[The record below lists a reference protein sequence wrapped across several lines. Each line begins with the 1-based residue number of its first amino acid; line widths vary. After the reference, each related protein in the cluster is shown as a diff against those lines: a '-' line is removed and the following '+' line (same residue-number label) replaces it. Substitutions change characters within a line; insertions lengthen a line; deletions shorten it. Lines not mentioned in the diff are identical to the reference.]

1 MSACSPGEVINEI
14 KLNFQCSNT
23 AVTGLRKELETLQSE
38 VTLSITLSC
47 WPIWW
52 VLEPTHT
59 TETKTSEPWYTTFYD
74 NCYVSCLSYFQQSW
88 VTVVTLW
95 KLKKWRIMTKGSIRL
110 PKRMNFRKSS
120 ERPFTP
126 HPHFRKIMLRILRQ
140 KCVILRQKCVCSL
153 WRDCYILYD
162 HISHEMHVV
171 QQFNMEIGWKTY
183 PEKTIFYDFHAE
195 KALFKGPN
203 FAT

>member
-74 NCYVSCLSYFQQSW
+74 NCYVSCLSYFQQS
-88 VTVVTLW
+88 
-95 KLKKWRIMTKGSIRL
+95 
-110 PKRMNFRKSS
+110 
-120 ERPFTP
+120 
-126 HPHFRKIMLRILRQ
+126 
-140 KCVILRQKCVCSL
+140 
-153 WRDCYILYD
+153 
-162 HISHEMHVV
+162 
-171 QQFNMEIGWKTY
+171 
-183 PEKTIFYDFHAE
+183 
-195 KALFKGPN
+195 
-203 FAT
+203 